1 MEDITIKIFQP
12 VVEVSS
18 VSDRQTAETILRS
31 FTQMLNFEFLGPIMT
46 DLDALF
52 EFNQLPSDESLLMD
66 LIYQVKDQDLTIKEL
81 LTSDLPIMQKIAP
94 EIRVINQ
101 SIPREEIITLD
112 VALSIIDEIK
122 VVFPGIAK
130 IIETY
135 KGPEDQPVVGAI
147 LDEIY
152 QLLKPPVTEE

>member
-1 MEDITIKIFQP
+1 
-12 VVEVSS
+12 
-18 VSDRQTAETILRS
+18 
-31 FTQMLNFEFLGPIMT
+31 MT

-66 LIYQVKDQDLTIKEL
+66 LYYEVKDQDLTIKEL

-94 EIRVINQ
+94 EIRVIDQ

-112 VALSIIDEIK
+112 VAISIIDEIK

-135 KGPEDQPVVGAI
+135 NDPEDQPVVGAI

-152 QLLKPPVTEE
+152 QLL